1 MPGELKHKSSDSVT
15 DADVQRLLNI
25 ALAVAGVV
33 EGLTPR
39 TQSGTTTLY
48 GEYRFH
54 HDKPFQKYAGLSM
67 VSPHVFIPLAKLALS
82 MVSGFRLE
90 AAEDNK
96 SLQQEMDD
104 WAYRT
109 GLKNKYQN
117 IARCLVWDGTTAVY
131 LPAEKKGGIKEIEI
145 LPMKYITLLPQGIT
159 PGTSVNTLLKGEVE
173 KIILNESRSTE
184 HNIKHTAFER
194 DETALFRIFHEGYF
208 MKDNMGRE
216 TYGLYGGVP

>member
-1 MPGELKHKSSDSVT
+1 
-15 DADVQRLLNI
+15 
-25 ALAVAGVV
+25 
-33 EGLTPR
+33 
-39 TQSGTTTLY
+39 
-48 GEYRFH
+48 
-54 HDKPFQKYAGLSM
+54 
-67 VSPHVFIPLAKLALS
+67 

-90 AAEDNK
+90 AKGNR
-96 SLQQEMDD
+96 SLQQEMDE

-117 IARCLVWDGTTAVY
+117 IARCLVRDGTTAVY

-216 TYGLYGGVP
+216 TYGLYGVSMLEPVERPIKNLLDLNEGYATYMRRYGVGRLFINVPLIEQMRAEGRYGEAKDLLEDIIASQRKLAPNEDIIGGGTEQI